1 MGVVEE
7 SRVSSMSCFFY
18 KEALAGSQEGAPT
31 MDTSCKEIY
40 AMNKEKVSGD
50 IEQKVL
56 EARK

>member
-7 SRVSSMSCFFY
+7 SQCFFY

-31 MDTSCKEIY
+31 MDISCKEIY